1 MTKRLL
7 YLNGLAILMIPL
19 QHASAYA
26 LQAMFMW
33 TNVYLPVEVPNYDL
47 LGTLPYHVVTF
58 LRQISTF
65 AVPGFLF
72 ISGFFISFLAK
83 GKDAKVTW
91 EQVLPRIKVLI
102 FPFIIWTII
111 RFVLLRR
118 FPENL
123 EEALDPYHF
132 VPLLIQFYLLSPFL
146 VVLAKKNWKLLL
158 IGAAVLHL
166 SIQFFRYTETLGFR
180 VPGQEWVF
188 LLTPRW
194 FVLGQ
199 QPFWFPLGLVV
210 GLNVKD
216 FQPWLVANRL
226 KLFWIALFCLGLM
239 IAEYYVA
246 FYFSGELW
254 LDDTFKGASFS
265 GFGRNFYIV
274 AILFYIL
281 SLEERVLPLPKFFA
295 DVGGKSLGIYMG
307 NIPAIYVVAV
317 LMYRF
322 TPALLGIQ
330 VIYLPVLFIA
340 GFWLPLLM
348 MWIVRKTPLRVAY
361 RYLFG

>member
-26 LQAMFMW
+26 LQAMFVW
-33 TNVYLPVEVPNYDL
+33 TNVYLPVDVPNYL
-47 LGTLPYHVVTF
+47 LFGSLPYHVVTI
-58 LRQISTF
+58 LRQLSTF

-83 GKDAKVTW
+83 GKDAKVTFA
-91 EQVLPRIKVLI
+91 QVIPRVKVLL

-111 RFVLLRR
+111 RFGLLRR

-132 VPLLIQFYLLSPFL
+132 VPLLIQFYLISPFL
-146 VVLAKKNWKLLL
+146 VDIAKKNWKLLL

-166 SIQFFRYTETLGFR
+166 GIQFFRYTEGLGIS
-180 VPGQEWVF
+180 VPGQEMVL

-199 QPFWFPLGLVV
+199 QPFWFPLGLAV
-210 GLNVKD
+210 GLNVKE
-216 FQPWLVANRL
+216 FQPWLIANRS
-226 KLFWIALFCLGLM
+226 KLVVATLVFMGLM
-239 IAEYYVA
+239 IAEYYVVSA
-246 FYFSGELW
+246 YMEEVW
-254 LDDTFKGASFS
+254 LGATFGGASFS

-274 AILFYIL
+274 ATLFFIL
-281 SLEERVLPLPKFFA
+281 SLEDKSLPFPKFFS
-295 DVGGKSLGIYMG
+295 DLGGKSLGIYMG
-307 NIPAIYVVAV
+307 NIPAIYSVAV

-322 TPALLGIQ
+322 TPFLLGIQ
-330 VIYLPVLFIA
+330 IIYVPVLFA
-340 GFWLPLLM
+340 SGLGLPLLF